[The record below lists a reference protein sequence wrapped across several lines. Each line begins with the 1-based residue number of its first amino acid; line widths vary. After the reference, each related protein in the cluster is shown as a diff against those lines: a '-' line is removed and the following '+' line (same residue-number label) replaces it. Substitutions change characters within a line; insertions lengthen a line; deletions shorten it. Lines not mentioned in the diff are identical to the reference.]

1 MSERQEKVLN
11 LEKDLAE
18 MQEWII
24 EVEED
29 NLDKDFEYKTPEEL
43 ETAVQEMKVRLG

>member
-1 MSERQEKVLN
+1 MTN
-11 LEKDLAE
+11 LKKDPAE
-18 MQEWII
+18 MQEWMM

-43 ETAVQEMKVRLG
+43 EKPVEEMKVRLG